1 MTNVRISRYGPSKS
15 KRQGHIDFVY
25 DTSVQFSML
34 ALKDCKLFGKK
45 MNMAPQGDM
54 SSSSLHRAL
63 VKGPSHNSST
73 DVICLDDEIL
83 DIPESKNSNS
93 SSRRSNN
100 NTESSSRLSSRLEKN
115 SRNFEKNSRQNNN
128 NVSNSNNSGNN
139 SRASSRNSNRTNSND
154 KSNNNNGREWSGWQ
168 EVIEVID

>member
-45 MNMAPQGDM
+45 MSMAPQHDM
-54 SSSSLHRAL
+54 SSSAALHRAL
-63 VKGPSHNSST
+63 VKGPSQNSST

-83 DIPESKNSNS
+83 DIPESKSSNS
-93 SSRRSNN
+93 STRK
-100 NTESSSRLSSRLEKN
+100 NTNQESSSRSSRSEKTN
-115 SRNFEKNSRQNNN
+115 SSNKNPRQT
-128 NVSNSNNSGNN
+128 SNSNNSKNSGNN
-139 SRASSRNSNRTNSND
+139 SRTSSRNSS